1 MDPAHRA
8 WPRPAAPPTVIHV
21 HTYAGAY
28 LYLVWTQ
35 RAELGLDPLPPRV
48 HPAEAWQQYAPF
60 LQAGGAVLMRTAV
73 LLGTKTLGA
82 AVATRLGP
90 ASIASHQ
97 VTFGWGIGWGGGM
110 DGRVGSGREG
120 QDCDGSRGVAGHRRQ
135 WGNSEES
142 RDWES
147 PIRSPVGSG
156 FWYKGQGA
164 AFTAIN
170 HPSQV

>member
-8 WPRPAAPPTVIHV
+8 WPRPAAPPTVIHF

-28 LYLVWTQ
+28 LYLVWTR

-97 VTFGWGIGWGGGM
+97 VPGQGWGRGCTGGRGRSVCRDAACLDRLAPGDLLQGGGGIGWGAGM
-110 DGRVGSGREG
+110 DERADSGREG
-120 QDCDGSRGVAGHRRQ
+120 QDCDGSRGGSWTPEA
-135 WGNSEES
+135 
-142 RDWES
+142 
-147 PIRSPVGSG
+147 VGE
-156 FWYKGQGA
+156 Q
-164 AFTAIN
+164 
-170 HPSQV
+170 

>member
-1 MDPAHRA
+1 MGGSGRIWEEAGAKGGGGGARESTA
-8 WPRPAAPPTVIHV
+8 
-21 HTYAGAY
+21 HTYVVEWLAAVGCGGVIGRGMGLTGAAGRRGPRSTLYVLTFPYLHTFTGAY
-28 LYLVWTQ
+28 LYLIWTR

-97 VTFGWGIGWGGGM
+97 VRAGVGG
-110 DGRVGSGREG
+110 RRE
-120 QDCDGSRGVAGHRRQ
+120 QRG
-135 WGNSEES
+135 
-142 RDWES
+142 
-147 PIRSPVGSG
+147 
-156 FWYKGQGA
+156 
-164 AFTAIN
+164 
-170 HPSQV
+170 